1 MVSNTF
7 QHLHPFPAT
16 HCLNTVR
23 LLWEG
28 GEGGRGGGQREDR
41 GAAVHK
47 RGRKYQQDWL
57 NLQSIKPVKMTF
69 SFGVFMVN

>member
-1 MVSNTF
+1 MVSNTI
-7 QHLHPFPAT
+7 QHPHPFPAT

-28 GEGGRGGGQREDR
+28 GEGGGQREGR

-57 NLQSIKPVKMTF
+57 YLQSIKPVKTTF
-69 SFGVFMVN
+69 SFGVFMVT